1 MNTLPETLVVDIVA
15 ASQHSIQAVYL
26 FGSVGR
32 GQERPESDIDIAV
45 LAAAPIDPRALEQLR
60 ATLEV
65 RLRRDVHLVDLRAA
79 STVLRMQ
86 VVASGRVLLDRDPVG
101 RERFE
106 DYVFA
111 SYARLNESRRAIV
124 EGARAEGRIYA

>member
-1 MNTLPETLVVDIVA
+1 MVDIVA